1 MFCGNIDDTHLNF
14 SSLNDFLYSDIFIW
28 GFQGKIFYGYRYRL
42 VRFEPNL
49 LGGGGGGDLHIKDG
63 EARRLVGS
71 TQPIIWRR
79 CGSKKSITCGTT
91 TRLRIN

>member
-1 MFCGNIDDTHLNF
+1 MIFF
-14 SSLNDFLYSDIFIW
+14 SDIFIW

-49 LGGGGGGDLHIKDG
+49 QGGDLHIKDG

-71 TQPIIWRR
+71 TRSYGEDVAP
-79 CGSKKSITCGTT
+79 KKALHAEQ
-91 TRLRIN
+91 RLAFALISV

>member
-49 LGGGGGGDLHIKDG
+49 RGGAGGGDLHIKDG
-63 EARRLVGS
+63 EARRLVGKMWL
-71 TQPIIWRR
+71 Q
-79 CGSKKSITCGTT
+79 KKHYMRNNDSPSH
-91 TRLRIN
+91 